1 MRILKLKQHHSA
13 FESVKMSLNIHQ
25 KIIFTFVLIN
35 LIVFMYD
42 GIFHL
47 AIEIFHGLFESIEHL
62 LDLLVEHI
70 LEFSTEAAPQ
80 THETQVIVFYIL
92 ISFILLGL
100 YRFYRFLPRWYDTL
114 KNNLHQQKLTV
125 LSEWH
130 RLPLLQRFEW
140 WSFFVIYISCVIFF
154 SF

>member
-1 MRILKLKQHHSA
+1 MRILKLKQHHAS
-13 FESVKMSLNIHQ
+13 FEAVELTLNIHQ
-25 KIIFTFVLIN
+25 KIILAFVLIN
-35 LIVFMYD
+35 FIVFMYD

-47 AIEIFHGLFESIEHL
+47 TVEIFHGLFESIEHL

-70 LEFSTEAAPQ
+70 LEFSTEVAPQ

-92 ISFILLGL
+92 FCFSLFAFYRL
-100 YRFYRFLPRWYDTL
+100 YRFFPRWYCQFRNHL
-114 KNNLHQQKLTV
+114 QQQKLNT

-140 WSFFVIYISCVIFF
+140 WSFFVLYVASLIFF